1 MIGDFLSGVLL
12 GPRVLGSLRQ
22 SDAVSTT
29 AEIGIVLLMFTL
41 GLESDVRY
49 LLRIRRVALGRGLA
63 QIFLPE
69 FRA

>member
-1 MIGDFLSGVLL
+1 M
-12 GPRVLGSLRQ
+12 RQ

-29 AEIGIVLLMFTL
+29 AEIGIALLMFTL
-41 GLESDVRY
+41 GRESDVRY
-49 LLRIRRVALGRGLA
+49 FPRIRRVALGRGLA